1 VKEIFVVRETFEAS
15 SSDVAANLYAGAV
28 TIQEK
33 VEVFIEDAQVEEF
46 RLES

>member
-1 VKEIFVVRETFEAS
+1 MVRETFEAS
-15 SSDVAANLYAGAV
+15 SSDVAVNLYAGAV